1 MGEQGEISQD
11 GKWRW
16 DGTQWQPIEQGDQSN
31 DGDNSSPQL
40 EEKVTPAQDSDLSP
54 SSSSVEQKEVNE
66 KKESPDKM
74 LTILAIGVLVF
85 SAITGIMAQKFTM
98 IDEEATSFE
107 VKANELDAEARS
119 LETIEN
125 QVLLRE
131 KFFSQKSKPCF
142 LRTIWLR

>member
-66 KKESPDKM
+66 KK
-74 LTILAIGVLVF
+74 
-85 SAITGIMAQKFTM
+85 
-98 IDEEATSFE
+98 
-107 VKANELDAEARS
+107 N
-119 LETIEN
+119 
-125 QVLLRE
+125 LRI
-131 KFFSQKSKPCF
+131 KC
-142 LRTIWLR
+142 